1 MGDICKLGL
10 DSGSLYESLCPSF
23 FHCFCLSFSYL
34 RAREPADL
42 LTFRSAHCIE
52 QLAAEVA
59 AWPQAWPRHRELR
72 VLFSVLLSE
81 TTHPTVGLAAIKA
94 LFGIQW
100 QHQFMSTPREKC
112 RLI

>member
-1 MGDICKLGL
+1 MGDICKLRL
-10 DSGSLYESLCPSF
+10 DSGSFYESLCPSF
-23 FHCFCLSFSYL
+23 FYCFCLSFSYL
-34 RAREPADL
+34 RARGPADL
-42 LTFRSAHCIE
+42 LLLGSALCIE

-59 AWPQAWPRHRELR
+59 AWAQAWPRHRELG
-72 VLFSVLLSE
+72 VLFSVLSE